1 MTTFSYIL
9 RDTMRLLTRHCF
21 LGILP
26 LVTTAAMMWILGIT
40 TLFSLNVQSLLRNLE
55 GELVVFAYMRRDGNV
70 SYLTNAIREMETV
83 GEVTAVCPDTAWER
97 LRARM
102 TDGGREGGARALE
115 LLDGNPLPWSF
126 EVRARSVADVSSLVS
141 SLLSMPDIDDV
152 IYSGLVVERISAIS
166 RVASRAAFTM
176 FILSI
181 LITSLV
187 VYNTIH
193 ISLYSRQEEIGIMFL
208 VGATRSYISTPFV
221 LQGTFLALLGAITA
235 VIGITSVYL
244 PGITLLQENLP
255 FLRGL
260 IEDPHTIATLGAML
274 IGFGATLGWVCSFI
288 VVTRFMST
296 ATKPL

>member
-9 RDTMRLLTRHCF
+9 RDTLRLLTRHCF
-21 LGILP
+21 LGILT

-40 TLFSLNVQSLLRNLE
+40 TLFSLNVQSVLRDLE
-55 GELVVFAYMRRDGNV
+55 GELVVFAYVRRGGDV
-70 SYLTNAIREMETV
+70 YRLADSIRALETV
-83 GEVTAVCPDTAWER
+83 AEATAVSPDDAWARLQER
-97 LRARM
+97 M
-102 TDGGREGGARALE
+102 GREGERV
-115 LLDGNPLPWSF
+115 LDMIDNPLPWSF
-126 EVRARSVADVSSLVS
+126 EIRARSVADVNSLVS
-141 SLLSMPDIDDV
+141 FLLAMSDIDDV

-221 LQGTFLALLGAITA
+221 LQGTFLAIIGAVTA
-235 VIGITSVYL
+235 VAGIATVYL

-260 IEDPHTIATLGAML
+260 IEDPHTIMYLGALL

-288 VVTRFMST
+288 VVTRFMSS

>member
-1 MTTFSYIL
+1 
-9 RDTMRLLTRHCF
+9 
-21 LGILP
+21 
-26 LVTTAAMMWILGIT
+26 MMWILGIT

-55 GELVVFAYMRRDGNV
+55 GELVVFAYVRRGGDVARLADN
-70 SYLTNAIREMETV
+70 IRAMEIV
-83 GEVTAVCPDTAWER
+83 AEVTAVSPDEAWYR
-97 LRARM
+97 LRGRM
-102 TDGGREGGARALE
+102 GSEGGGGGGRV
-115 LLDGNPLPWSF
+115 LDIIGENPLPWSF
-126 EVRARSVADVSSLVS
+126 EIRARSVADVRSLVS
-141 SLLSMPDIDDV
+141 SLLAMPDIDDV

-176 FILSI
+176 FVLSI

-221 LQGTFLALLGAITA
+221 LQGTFLAIIGAVTA

-244 PGITLLQENLP
+244 PGIAILQENLP

-260 IEDPHTIATLGAML
+260 IEDPHTIMYLGALL
-274 IGFGATLGWVCSFI
+274 IGFGATLGWICSFI
-288 VVTRFMST
+288 VVTRFMSS

>member
-21 LGILP
+21 LGILT